1 MKKERWENFA
11 AGREEAGEPE
21 ENTEN
26 RGGQLRG
33 QKAGELAW
41 QLGTTA
47 FNQTASCCQRSE
59 GTGAGVR
66 SVPGA

>member
-11 AGREEAGEPE
+11 AGREEAGELE

-41 QLGTTA
+41 QLGTKD
-47 FNQTASCCQRSE
+47 SL
-59 GTGAGVR
+59 
-66 SVPGA
+66 